1 MVSKEGSGFYLRKVA
16 LYLASSSTHQVPF
29 TGQMPAVD
37 EATWSFALLG
47 LNVLRQGAT
56 SKEALNAFFMI
67 FCK

>member
-47 LNVLRQGAT
+47 LMREQGR
-56 SKEALNAFFMI
+56 ALLDNSPDS
-67 FCK
+67 